1 MESKNLSI
9 QERLKLLVESLD
21 GSEEANKALSESK
34 DAEAMLDVLLDVSRK
49 LELELSR
56 DDLKQNPPIRDWIW
70 WKNKEAL
77 VNLGDE
83 NLRYQGDSSGK
94 TRWDS
99 WTISFF
105 KFLRIW
111 R

>member
-1 MESKNLSI
+1 MNSNNIPIKEK
-9 QERLKLLVESLD
+9 LKLLVDSLD
-21 GSEEANKALSESK
+21 GAEKTNQALSQCK
-34 DAEAMLDVLLDVSRK
+34 DSEAMLDVLLEASSR
-49 LELELSR
+49 LGLDLTRE
-56 DDLKQNPPIRDWIW
+56 DLKRNPPFRDWIW

-99 WTISFF
+99 WTIRLF

>member
-1 MESKNLSI
+1 MVSRDLPVK
-9 QERLKLLVESLD
+9 ERIKLLVDSID
-21 GSEEANKALSESK
+21 GDENTNEKLSRCK
-34 DAEAMLDVLLDVSRK
+34 DSEAMLDILLD
-49 LELELSR
+49 LSSQLDLDLTR
-56 DDLKQNPPIRDWIW
+56 DDLRQNPLIRDWVW

-77 VNLGDE
+77 VNLGDN

>member
-1 MESKNLSI
+1 MDSRNSPIK
-9 QERLKLLVESLD
+9 ERLKLLLDSLD
-21 GSEEANKALSESK
+21 GDEKTNERLSQCQDS
-34 DAEAMLDVLLDVSRK
+34 DAMLDVLLDVSSR
-49 LELELSR
+49 LELGLTR
-56 DDLKQNPPIRDWIW
+56 DDLKKNPPIRDWVW

>member
-1 MESKNLSI
+1 
-9 QERLKLLVESLD
+9 
-21 GSEEANKALSESK
+21 
-34 DAEAMLDVLLDVSRK
+34 MLDVLLGVSSQ
-49 LELELSR
+49 LELGLTRDELR
-56 DDLKQNPPIRDWIW
+56 QNPPIRDWIW

>member
-1 MESKNLSI
+1 MDSRNLPVK
-9 QERLKLLVESLD
+9 ERLKLLVDSLD
-21 GSEEANKALSESK
+21 GDEATNEKLSRCQDSET
-34 DAEAMLDVLLDVSRK
+34 MLDILLEASTRLGLD
-49 LELELSR
+49 LTR
-56 DDLKQNPPIRDWIW
+56 DDLRKNPPIRDWVW

-77 VNLGDE
+77 VNLGDS

>member
-1 MESKNLSI
+1 MESKKLPL
-9 QERLKLLVESLD
+9 QERLKILVESLD
-21 GSEEANKALSESK
+21 GAEETNKALSQSEN
-34 DAEAMLDVLLDVSRK
+34 AEAMLDVLLEVSAK
-49 LELELSR
+49 LGLELTR

-77 VNLGDE
+77 VNLGDD

-99 WTISFF
+99 WTINLF

>member
-1 MESKNLSI
+1 MEPRNLSVK
-9 QERLKLLVESLD
+9 ERLKLLVESLD
-21 GSEEANKALSESK
+21 GAEKTNETLSQCQ
-34 DAEAMLDVLLDVSRK
+34 DAEAMLAVLLDVSSR
-49 LELELSR
+49 LELGLTR
-56 DDLKQNPPIRDWIW
+56 DDLMQNPPIRDWVW

-77 VNLGDE
+77 VNLGDN
-83 NLRYQGDSSGK
+83 NLRHQQDSSGK

>member
-1 MESKNLSI
+1 MESKNLPVK
-9 QERLKLLVESLD
+9 EKLKILVESLD
-21 GSEEANKALSESK
+21 GAERTNEILSK
-34 DAEAMLDVLLDVSRK
+34 CQDAEAMLDVLLDVSSQ

-56 DDLKQNPPIRDWIW
+56 DDLRENPPIRDWVW

-77 VNLGDE
+77 VNLGDD

>member
-1 MESKNLSI
+1 MEPKDLSVK
-9 QERLKLLVESLD
+9 QKLKVLVESLD
-21 GSEEANKALSESK
+21 GAESTNQTLSQCK
-34 DAEAMLDVLLDVSRK
+34 DAEEMLDVLLAVSSD
-49 LELELSR
+49 LELELTR
-56 DDLKQNPPIRDWIW
+56 EDLKRNPPIRDWVW

-99 WTISFF
+99 WTISLF
-105 KFLRIW
+105 KFLKIW

>member
-1 MESKNLSI
+1 MEPRNLSVK
-9 QERLKLLVESLD
+9 ERLKLLVESLD
-21 GSEEANKALSESK
+21 GAEKTNETLSQCQ
-34 DAEAMLDVLLDVSRK
+34 DAEAMLAVLLDVSSR
-49 LELELSR
+49 LELGLTR
-56 DDLKQNPPIRDWIW
+56 DDLMQNPPIRDWVW

-77 VNLGDE
+77 VNLGDN

-99 WTISFF
+99 WSISFF

>member
-1 MESKNLSI
+1 MDTKDSSVKDM
-9 QERLKLLVESLD
+9 LKLLVESLD
-21 GSEEANKALSESK
+21 GAEETNEALSQCK
-34 DAEAMLDVLLDVSRK
+34 DAEEMLDVLLDFSSQ
-49 LELELSR
+49 LGLGLTR
-56 DDLKQNPPIRDWIW
+56 DNLRQNPPTRDWIW

-77 VNLGDE
+77 VNLGDN
-83 NLRYQGDSSGK
+83 NLRHQQDSSGK

>member
-1 MESKNLSI
+1 MEPKNLSVK
-9 QERLKLLVESLD
+9 EKLKLLVESLD
-21 GSEEANKALSESK
+21 GAEETNKALSESK
-34 DAEAMLDVLLDVSRK
+34 DAEAMLDVLLDVSSK
-49 LELELSR
+49 LKLDLNR
-56 DDLKQNPPIRDWIW
+56 DDLKQNPPFRDWIW

>member
-1 MESKNLSI
+1 MNNEHLPIK
-9 QERLKLLVESLD
+9 ERLRLLVESLD
-21 GSEEANKALSESK
+21 GEEKTNEALSQCK
-34 DAEAMLDVLLDVSRK
+34 DSDAMLEILLNASAELG
-49 LELELSR
+49 LELTR
-56 DDLKQNPPIRDWIW
+56 DDLTKNPPIRDWIW

-94 TRWDS
+94 TRWDT

-105 KFLRIW
+105 KFLGIW

>member
-1 MESKNLSI
+1 MNNRDLPIKK
-9 QERLKLLVESLD
+9 RLKLLVDSLD
-21 GSEEANKALSESK
+21 GAKETNKALSDCQ
-34 DAEAMLDVLLDVSRK
+34 DAEAMLDVLLAVSSK
-49 LELELSR
+49 LNLGLTR
-56 DDLKQNPPIRDWIW
+56 NDLKQNPPIRDWVW

-94 TRWDS
+94 TRWDA

>member
-1 MESKNLSI
+1 MDLRKSPLK
-9 QERLKLLVESLD
+9 ERLKILVESLD
-21 GSEEANKALSESK
+21 GAEETNEALSQSI
-34 DAEAMLDVLLDVSRK
+34 DSEAMLDVLLDFSAK
-49 LELELSR
+49 LGLDLTR
-56 DDLKQNPPIRDWIW
+56 DELKQNPPIRDWIW

-99 WTISFF
+99 WTIRFF
-105 KFLRIW
+105 RLLRIW

>member
-1 MESKNLSI
+1 MDLKNLPVK
-9 QERLKLLVESLD
+9 QRLKLLVESLD
-21 GSEEANKALSESK
+21 GAENTNQSLSECEDS
-34 DAEAMLDVLLDVSRK
+34 EAMLDILLETSSEMK
-49 LELELSR
+49 LGLTR
-56 DDLKQNPPIRDWIW
+56 NDLAQNPPIRDWIW

-77 VNLGDE
+77 VNLGDD
-83 NLRYQGDSSGK
+83 NLRYQADSSGK

>member
-1 MESKNLSI
+1 MEFQNLPVK
-9 QERLKLLVESLD
+9 ERLKLLVESLD
-21 GSEEANKALSESK
+21 GAEETNKALSESK

-56 DDLKQNPPIRDWIW
+56 DDLKRNPPIRDWIW

>member
-1 MESKNLSI
+1 MEPKDLSVK
-9 QERLKLLVESLD
+9 QKLKVLVESLD
-21 GSEEANKALSESK
+21 GAESTNQTLSQCQ
-34 DAEAMLDVLLDVSRK
+34 DAEEMLDVLLAVSSDLG
-49 LELELSR
+49 LELTRE
-56 DDLKQNPPIRDWIW
+56 DLKRNPPIRDWVW

-99 WTISFF
+99 WTISLF

>member
-1 MESKNLSI
+1 MNSKNLPI
-9 QERLKLLVESLD
+9 KERLRLLVDSLD
-21 GSEEANKALSESK
+21 GAEKTNEALSQCKNS
-34 DAEAMLDVLLDVSRK
+34 DAMLDILLEASSK
-49 LELELSR
+49 LELGLTR
-56 DDLKQNPPIRDWIW
+56 DDLKQNPPIRDWVW

-77 VNLGDE
+77 VNLGDD

>member
-1 MESKNLSI
+1 MDSKNLPVND
-9 QERLKLLVESLD
+9 RLKLLVESLD
-21 GSEEANKALSESK
+21 GAAETNETLSQCEDS
-34 DAEAMLDVLLDVSRK
+34 EAMLDVLLDVSSK
-49 LELELSR
+49 LELGLTR
-56 DDLKQNPPIRDWIW
+56 DELKQNPPIRDWIW

-83 NLRYQGDSSGK
+83 NLRYQADSSGK

>member
-1 MESKNLSI
+1 MEPINLSV
-9 QERLKLLVESLD
+9 QEKLKVLIESLD
-21 GSEEANKALSESK
+21 GSKRTNQTLSECQN
-34 DAEAMLDVLLDVSRK
+34 AEEMLDVLLDVSADLG
-49 LELELSR
+49 LELTL

-99 WTISFF
+99 WTIGLF
-105 KFLRIW
+105 KFLRVW

>member
-1 MESKNLSI
+1 MNSRNSPVK
-9 QERLKLLVESLD
+9 ERLKLLLDSLD
-21 GSEEANKALSESK
+21 GDEKTNERLSQCQDS
-34 DAEAMLDVLLDVSRK
+34 EAMLDILLDVSSR
-49 LELELSR
+49 LGLDLTRDELKE
-56 DDLKQNPPIRDWIW
+56 NPPIRDWVW

-94 TRWDS
+94 TRWDA

>member
-1 MESKNLSI
+1 MHSRNQPVK
-9 QERLKLLVESLD
+9 ERLKLLVESLD
-21 GSEEANKALSESK
+21 GAEKTNETLSECADS
-34 DAEAMLDVLLDVSRK
+34 EAMLDVLLDFSAK
-49 LELELSR
+49 LGLDLTR
-56 DDLKQNPPIRDWIW
+56 DELKQNPPIRDWIW

-99 WTISFF
+99 WTIRFF
-105 KFLRIW
+105 RLLRIW

>member
-1 MESKNLSI
+1 MENRNLPLK
-9 QERLKLLVESLD
+9 ERLKLLVDSLD
-21 GSEEANKALSESK
+21 GAEETNEALSNCR
-34 DAEAMLDVLLDVSRK
+34 DAEAMLDILLNVSSQLK
-49 LELELSR
+49 LDLTR
-56 DDLKQNPPIRDWIW
+56 QDLKENPPIRDWIW

-94 TRWDS
+94 TRWDP

>member
-1 MESKNLSI
+1 MEPRNLSI
-9 QERLKLLVESLD
+9 KEKLKILVESLD
-21 GSEEANKALSESK
+21 GSKSTNQTLSQCK
-34 DAEAMLDVLLDVSRK
+34 DAEEMLDVLLNVSSD
-49 LELELSR
+49 LGLDLTR

-94 TRWDS
+94 TRWDA
-99 WTISFF
+99 WTIRLF

>member
-1 MESKNLSI
+1 METRNLPLK
-9 QERLKLLVESLD
+9 ERINLLIESLD
-21 GSEEANKALSESK
+21 GAEETNQALSQCK
-34 DAEAMLDVLLDVSRK
+34 NAEAMLDILLSVSSR
-49 LELELSR
+49 LGLDLTRNELT
-56 DDLKQNPPIRDWIW
+56 QNPPIRDWIW

-77 VNLGDE
+77 VNLGDS
-83 NLRYQGDSSGK
+83 NLRHQQDSSGK

>member
-1 MESKNLSI
+1 MDSRNSPIK
-9 QERLKLLVESLD
+9 ERLKLLLDSLD
-21 GSEEANKALSESK
+21 GDEKTNERLSQCQDS
-34 DAEAMLDVLLDVSRK
+34 DAMLDVLLDVSSR
-49 LELELSR
+49 LELGLTRDEL
-56 DDLKQNPPIRDWIW
+56 KENPPIRDWVW

-94 TRWDS
+94 TRWDA

>member
-21 GSEEANKALSESK
+21 GSEETNKALSESK

>member
-1 MESKNLSI
+1 MDSKNLTI
-9 QERLKLLVESLD
+9 KDRLKLLIDSLD
-21 GSEEANKALSESK
+21 GDENTNEKLSQCKDSES
-34 DAEAMLDVLLDVSRK
+34 MLEILLNVSSK
-49 LELELSR
+49 LNLGLTR
-56 DDLKQNPPIRDWIW
+56 NDLINNPPIRDWVW

-77 VNLGDE
+77 VNLGDN

>member
-1 MESKNLSI
+1 MKTMSVGIAETTN
-9 QERLKLLVESLD
+9 E
-21 GSEEANKALSESK
+21 ALSQCQ
-34 DAEAMLDVLLDVSRK
+34 DGDAMLDVLLDVSSK
-49 LELELSR
+49 LGLGLTR
-56 DDLKQNPPIRDWIW
+56 HDLRENPPIRDWVW

-77 VNLGDE
+77 VNLGDS
-83 NLRYQGDSSGK
+83 NLRHQQDSSGK